1 MGPNS
6 DGIVPRS
13 VCVTEQIT
21 SAVKRKLELNQRRS
35 KNDTLWETCVVLV
48 PTRLY
53 DMCHQCVCVCV
64 QTFMHGH
71 VFGISGIVL
80 CVCQSVCGEAA
91 VQLSRDMTVAPS
103 CRSCMS
109 CLTLCC
115 ACLSPTDSFF
125 SPRLC
130 YFRLRLL
137 KKNFKQVNDL
147 SGLGNVKIRENVH
160 TTSITVCRNTA
171 T

>member
-1 MGPNS
+1 MGNLCCFGANTPVRHVS
-6 DGIVPRS
+6 S
-13 VCVTEQIT
+13 
-21 SAVKRKLELNQRRS
+21 
-35 KNDTLWETCVVLV
+35 
-48 PTRLY
+48 
-53 DMCHQCVCVCV
+53 MCVCVCV

-91 VQLSRDMTVAPS
+91 VQLSRDMTVALS

-115 ACLSPTDSFF
+115 ACTSPTDSFF

-137 KKNFKQVNDL
+137 KKDFKQVNDL
-147 SGLGNVKIRENVH
+147 PGLGNVKIRENVH